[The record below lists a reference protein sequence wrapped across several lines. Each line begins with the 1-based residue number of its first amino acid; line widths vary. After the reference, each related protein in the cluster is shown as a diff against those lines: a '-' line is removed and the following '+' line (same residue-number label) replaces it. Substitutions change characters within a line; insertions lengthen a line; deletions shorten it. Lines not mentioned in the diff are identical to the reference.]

1 MKCQGCGSDVFFFPF
16 QKRIAPKTCSFELEL
31 PASAL
36 TRCYFHKLSL
46 TPSYYS
52 QLAHKLRLD
61 PDPEQ
66 AAPAVKFL
74 SLSARYDSKNPPVA
88 TLNVSDRKTS
98 TFCRDLNEVAEKFRP
113 AHMPMAPVFM
123 DWLIVGADELPV
135 SNNMNRHIEDNFEAI
150 YGQVDQEVYHN
161 VLPVSVR
168 DFSWANNYLLPDEF
182 WKKPEIRLRLNVAP
196 NTKVTIFGTSAT
208 LISMGFNPGEFVDRG
223 KGSSVENERKLSYT
237 SVVAPKPSREEF
249 ITAVPKSWKVQV
261 HQLDFDSP
269 DMPLNVSPDMLE
281 SLELLVDEINVG
293 LRSIAARTNF
303 KLRLSY
309 EPSELRYLFSFP
321 DDGKT
326 QANVKL
332 PLEVAEALGYSEDVV
347 ARGVKPRVVHAQDD
361 RHNALVKS
369 RALAYDTGQI
379 MCCQKYVSSSTL
391 RGAGES
397 MVALLKPDTHGR
409 LELTELPCVPSIKSL
424 GQHGSELSGQSTVA
438 FELIYVDEDD
448 KVKPLSWP
456 CGAYAEGLLV
466 GLKCGCL

>member
-1 MKCQGCGSDVFFFPF
+1 MKCRGCGTDVFFFPF

-74 SLSARYDSKNPPVA
+74 SLSVRCDSKSPPVA
-88 TLNVSDRKTS
+88 TLSVSDRKVS
-98 TFCRDLNEVAEKFRP
+98 TFCRDLNEAAERYRP
-113 AHMPMAPVFM
+113 VQMPMAPVFV
-123 DWLIVGADELPV
+123 DWVIVGADDQPV
-135 SNNMNRHIEDNFEAI
+135 SDNMNQHIEDNFEAI
-150 YGQVDQEVYHN
+150 YGQGAQEVYHN

-168 DFSWANNYLLPDEF
+168 GFSWANNYLLPEEY
-182 WKKPEIRLRLNVAP
+182 WKKPEIRFRLNVAP
-196 NTKVTIFGTSAT
+196 NTKVAVFGTSAT
-208 LISMGFNPGEFVDRG
+208 LLSMGFKPDEFVDRG
-223 KGSSVENERKLSYT
+223 KGNFIENERKLSYT
-237 SVVAPKPSREEF
+237 SVVANKPAREEF
-249 ITAVPKSWKVQV
+249 LTAVPKNWKVQV
-261 HQLDFDSP
+261 YQMDFDSP
-269 DMPLNVSPDMLE
+269 DMPVNVSPEMLE
-281 SLELLVDEINVG
+281 SLEQLVDEVNVG
-293 LRSIAARTNF
+293 LRSIAARVNF
-303 KLRLSY
+303 RLRLAY
-309 EPSELRYLFSFP
+309 DPSERRYLFNFP
-321 DDGKT
+321 EDGKT
-326 QANVKL
+326 HANVKL
-332 PLEVAEALGYSEDVV
+332 PPEVAEALGYSEDVV
-347 ARGVKPRVVHAQDD
+347 TRGLKPHAVHAQDD